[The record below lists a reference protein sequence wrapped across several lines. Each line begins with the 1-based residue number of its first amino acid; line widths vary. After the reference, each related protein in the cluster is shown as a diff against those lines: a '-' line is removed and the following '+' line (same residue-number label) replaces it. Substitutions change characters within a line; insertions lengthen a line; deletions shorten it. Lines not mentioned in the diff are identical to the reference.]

1 MVFDQGQLNSKITF
15 VSNIVTE
22 CGESIRKLSELN
34 RKMIKIQSVETLER
48 NEDNSI
54 KVDQYGSPIVHQIF
68 PTDELTGELLSEE
81 TLTKIQAN
89 LFGQITEILNDL
101 KQKLNVVQS

>member
-1 MVFDQGQLNSKITF
+1 MVFDQSQLNSKITL

-22 CGESIRKLSELN
+22 CGESVRKLSLN

-101 KQKLNVVQS
+101 KQKLNIS